1 MKIQQYAAQ
10 HGLLPADDG
19 LIYFDLRTPPIRIEG
34 FCEFARNGGQYLRLD
49 PETYAAVTPM
59 AQWHAHQTSGGCARF
74 RTDSAYCCIRMQYT
88 TVQPARNM
96 SELARGGIDVY
107 EGVGAEKKLE
117 IVGDPI
123 TGSYAYACGWD
134 VEGMREFSVHLPL
147 YAGVFQCTIGF
158 QPQAEL
164 LPPTPHA
171 LPKPILFYGSSITQ
185 GGCASRPGCAYPAI
199 VCRHLDAEQ
208 VNLGFSGSALGE
220 PQMARYIARQPMS
233 AFVFDYDHNAPN
245 AEHLARTHF
254 AFYETVRA
262 AQPELP
268 ILMLH
273 HPCYRPRPW
282 DTERFAV
289 IDASYQKAIERGD
302 RHVRLVPYTAL
313 FAGPEPEGCTA
324 DGTHPNDVGF
334 ARMAAA
340 VEQALREL
348 L

>member
-134 VEGMREFSVHLPL
+134 AVSYTHLDV
-147 YAGVFQCTIGF
+147 YKR
-158 QPQAEL
+158 QPVCWRTAA
-164 LPPTPHA
+164 A
-171 LPKPILFYGSSITQ
+171 LSFCAIWAAKSTAAR
-185 GGCASRPGCAYPAI
+185 CASKAAAAWSWQTRLPAI
-199 VCRHLDAEQ
+199 FCR
-208 VNLGFSGSALGE
+208 
-220 PQMARYIARQPMS
+220 
-233 AFVFDYDHNAPN
+233 
-245 AEHLARTHF
+245 
-254 AFYETVRA
+254 
-262 AQPELP
+262 
-268 ILMLH
+268 
-273 HPCYRPRPW
+273 
-282 DTERFAV
+282 
-289 IDASYQKAIERGD
+289 
-302 RHVRLVPYTAL
+302 
-313 FAGPEPEGCTA
+313 
-324 DGTHPNDVGF
+324 
-334 ARMAAA
+334 
-340 VEQALREL
+340 
-348 L
+348 